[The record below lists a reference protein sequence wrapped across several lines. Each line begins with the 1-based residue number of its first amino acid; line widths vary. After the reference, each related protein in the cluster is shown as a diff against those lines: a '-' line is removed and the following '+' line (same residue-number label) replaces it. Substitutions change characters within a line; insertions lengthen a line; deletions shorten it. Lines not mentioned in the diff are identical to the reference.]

1 MRLIL
6 LGAPGSGKGT
16 QAKLLVEK
24 YNIPQVSTGDLLR
37 AAVKAG
43 TELGKQAKTAMDA
56 GQLVSDELVLGL
68 IKERL
73 SEADAKN
80 GFILDG
86 FPRNEAQAESLN
98 ELLAELG
105 SPLDKVVLV
114 DVDFDILVK
123 RVTGR
128 RIALESGEIYNIH
141 FNHPNKKAFVMSRVK
156 HWFIAKTTT
165 KTPSHNA
172 LTYLKSKLRL
182 SLVIT
187 KTKVCLRKSTDWARL
202 MIFLS
207 AWLRPSKP
215 KLFSSLFSDKLRP
228 CTEYMAFVQPHEQP
242 TYCPALR

>member
-141 FNHPNKKAFVMSRVK
+141 FKPPKQEGICDVSGETLVHRKDDNEDTITQRLNVFEEQTAPLIGYYQNKGLLEKIDGLGEIDDIFERVVKA
-156 HWFIAKTTT
+156 IQA
-165 KTPSHNA
+165 
-172 LTYLKSKLRL
+172 
-182 SLVIT
+182 
-187 KTKVCLRKSTDWARL
+187 
-202 MIFLS
+202 
-207 AWLRPSKP
+207 
-215 KLFSSLFSDKLRP
+215 
-228 CTEYMAFVQPHEQP
+228 
-242 TYCPALR
+242 